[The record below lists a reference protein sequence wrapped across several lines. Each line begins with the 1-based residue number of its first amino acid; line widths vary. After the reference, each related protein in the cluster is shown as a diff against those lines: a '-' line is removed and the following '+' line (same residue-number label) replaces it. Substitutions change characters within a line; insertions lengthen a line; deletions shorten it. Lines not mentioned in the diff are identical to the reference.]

1 MRRTAVLTAIAS
13 GLLAVAALAGQAR
26 AQSVS
31 MRVNPDSADWASFKA
46 EYAAARLAPRPVFER
61 YLPRFGAGALLG
73 FLEETYPAC
82 HPESHDLGR
91 AIFAA
96 SRDLETALSDCG
108 TGCTS
113 GCMHGAVSEAFGTS
127 SLEAVAG
134 AMNQFCAS
142 ATMRRLHKPG
152 NCAHGLGHA
161 LMFLTNGDTRRSVDA
176 CLGFS
181 LDPMKYYCA
190 TGVYMEKILTPKA
203 LEGLSAASLHAPC
216 AVETLFPAACYR
228 YNTGRLLYWFGDRTR
243 VALECMR
250 LDGPQRRGC
259 FHGLGSLGG
268 EVFREPSVMATIC
281 VRGDRDDK
289 VACIEGLIEKLSD
302 LDQARALAACGF
314 VTAELRPVCSDAAE
328 RQMYSLDKPTFALY
342 YDAGA
347 LHARAEPATARP
359 PSHNH

>member
-203 LEGLSAASLHAPC
+203 LEGCPPPAARALRRGAPVPGRRATATTRPPAVLVRRSDQGRAGVHAAGRARSGGAAFMGWAASA
-216 AVETLFPAACYR
+216 ERYSGSRAAWPPYASGA
-228 YNTGRLLYWFGDRTR
+228 TGTTR
-243 VALECMR
+243 SPV
-250 LDGPQRRGC
+250 
-259 FHGLGSLGG
+259 
-268 EVFREPSVMATIC
+268 
-281 VRGDRDDK
+281 
-289 VACIEGLIEKLSD
+289 IEGLIEKLSD
-302 LDQARALAACGF
+302 LDQARARRRAA
-314 VTAELRPVCSDAAE
+314 S
-328 RQMYSLDKPTFALY
+328 
-342 YDAGA
+342 
-347 LHARAEPATARP
+347 
-359 PSHNH
+359 